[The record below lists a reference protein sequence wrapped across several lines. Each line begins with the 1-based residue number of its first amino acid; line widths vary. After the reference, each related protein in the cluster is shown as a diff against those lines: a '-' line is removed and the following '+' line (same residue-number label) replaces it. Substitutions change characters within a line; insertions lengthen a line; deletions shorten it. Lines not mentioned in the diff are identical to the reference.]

1 MRVLAASSLYFA
13 LVFGAGFV
21 LGVVRTLF
29 VAPHVGTRSAEL
41 MEMPVMLLVTVA
53 AARWTVVRLAVP
65 SSTLARLGTGC
76 IALLLMLAA
85 EFGLVLRVRGISVG
99 QYLATRDRVSGA
111 AYYVMLIVFAVMP
124 LLIPKL

>member
-1 MRVLAASSLYFA
+1 
-13 LVFGAGFV
+13 
-21 LGVVRTLF
+21 
-29 VAPHVGTRSAEL
+29 

-85 EFGLVLRVRGISVG
+85 EFGLVLRIRRISFR
-99 QYLATRDRVSGA
+99 QNLATRDRVSGA
-111 AYYVMLIVFAVMP
+111 AYYLMLIVFAVMP
-124 LLIPKL
+124 LSIRKL

>member
-1 MRVLAASSLYFA
+1 MRVLTASSLYFA

-29 VAPHVGTRSAEL
+29 VAPRVGTRSAEL

-53 AARWTVVRLAVP
+53 AARWIVVHLAVP
-65 SSTLARLGTGC
+65 SSTLARLSTGC

-85 EFGLVLRVRGISVG
+85 EFGLVLRIRGISVR
-99 QYLATRDRVSGA
+99 QYLGPRDRVSGT
-111 AYYVMLIVFAVMP
+111 AYYVMLIVFAVCRC
-124 LLIPKL
+124 

>member
-1 MRVLAASSLYFA
+1 MRVLTASSLYFA

-53 AARWTVVRLAVP
+53 AARWTVVRLAV
-65 SSTLARLGTGC
+65 SSSILARLGTGC
-76 IALLLMLAA
+76 IALLSCLLPSSVWCSVFEA
-85 EFGLVLRVRGISVG
+85 FQSGSISLPGTVC
-99 QYLATRDRVSGA
+99 LELPIT
-111 AYYVMLIVFAVMP
+111 
-124 LLIPKL
+124 

>member
-1 MRVLAASSLYFA
+1 MRVLTASSLYFP

-65 SSTLARLGTGC
+65 SSTLARLSTGC

-85 EFGLVLRVRGISVG
+85 EFGLVLRIRRISLPGTVC
-99 QYLATRDRVSGA
+99 LELPIT
-111 AYYVMLIVFAVMP
+111 
-124 LLIPKL
+124 

>member
-1 MRVLAASSLYFA
+1 MRILTASSLYFA
-13 LVFGAGFV
+13 LVFGAGFA

-29 VAPHVGTRSAEL
+29 VVPHVGTRSAEL

-85 EFGLVLRVRGISVG
+85 EFGLVLRIRRISFR
-99 QYLATRDRVSGA
+99 QNLATRDRVSGA
-111 AYYVMLIVFAVMP
+111 AYYLMLIVFAVMP
-124 LLIPKL
+124 LSIRKL

>member
-1 MRVLAASSLYFA
+1 MRVLTASSLYFA
-13 LVFGAGFV
+13 LVFGAGFA

-41 MEMPVMLLVTVA
+41 MEMPVMLLFTVA

-65 SSTLARLGTGC
+65 SSTLARLSTGC
-76 IALLLMLAA
+76 LALLLMLAA
-85 EFGLVLRVRGISVG
+85 EFGLVLRIRRISVR
-99 QYLATRDRVSGA
+99 QYLATRDRVSGI

-124 LLIPKL
+124 LLMAKQ

>member
-1 MRVLAASSLYFA
+1 MRILTASSLYFT

-29 VAPHVGTRSAEL
+29 VAPHVGKRSAEL
-41 MEMPVMLLVTVA
+41 MEMPVMLLVIVA
-53 AARWTVVRLAVP
+53 AAHWAVVRLAP
-65 SSTLARLGTGC
+65 SSTLARLGMGC

-85 EFGLVLRVRGISVG
+85 EFGLVLRIRGISVR
-99 QYLATRDRVSGA
+99 QYLATRDRVSGT

-124 LLIPKL
+124 LLMAKL

>member
-1 MRVLAASSLYFA
+1 
-13 LVFGAGFV
+13 V

-85 EFGLVLRVRGISVG
+85 EFGLVLRIRGISVR
-99 QYLATRDRVSGA
+99 QHIATRDRVSAA

-124 LLIPKL
+124 LLMAKL

>member
-1 MRVLAASSLYFA
+1 MRILTASSLYFA

-41 MEMPVMLLVTVA
+41 MEMPVILLVTVA

-85 EFGLVLRVRGISVG
+85 EFGLVLRIRGLSVR
-99 QYLATRDRVSGA
+99 QYLATRDRVSGT
-111 AYYVMLIVFAVMP
+111 AYYVMLVVFAVMP
-124 LLIPKL
+124 LLMAKL